1 MKTTLGTFGCCLACR
16 ECGKCH
22 GPCYNCICS
31 KCDWYTKSLYSV
43 HGEKVFSQHCFY
55 LSFKREI
62 VLFDYLKVLNS
73 SDKAYLLSDGDIQVW
88 IPSQFIR
95 FKNGDIG
102 ITQWIADEKG
112 LFGEEGIFELDGQH
126 FKEFEEKHIP
136 KIKYW
141 CREASY
147 GR

>member
-16 ECGKCH
+16 ECGKCYE
-22 GPCYNCICS
+22 PCYTCVCS
-31 KCDWYTKSLYSV
+31 KCDWYHDGDFRYIK
-43 HGEKVFSQHCFY
+43 QRCFY
-55 LSFKREI
+55 LDMKKEI
-62 VLFDYLKVLNS
+62 IWFDYLNVLDS
-73 SDKAYLLSDGDIQVW
+73 SGKAYLLSDGDIQVW
-88 IPSQFIR
+88 IPAQFIR
-95 FKNGDIG
+95 FRNGDIG
-102 ITQWIADEKG
+102 IAQWIADEKG

-147 GR
+147 DR